1 MLRLTDQ
8 NTLGRLADYWFA
20 NISQDASHPVI
31 YQNYIYIY
39 IYIRSCPAVFLLRSA
54 LPALLKP
61 KSTLILLLGILFL
74 CEGL

>member
-39 IYIRSCPAVFLLRSA
+39 IYIRSCPAVFLFEQRIA
-54 LPALLKP
+54 CIVQTKVNFDPTP
-61 KSTLILLLGILFL
+61 RHPIPV
-74 CEGL
+74 